1 MGDDSSMDQQ
11 TVKIVAV
18 VLIVCL
24 IGATFVGV
32 LFF

>member
-1 MGDDSSMDQQ
+1 MDQR
-11 TVKIVAV
+11 TVKIVAG
-18 VLIVCL
+18 VLIFCL

>member
-1 MGDDSSMDQQ
+1 MSDDWSMDPK
-11 TVKIVAV
+11 TVKIVAG
-18 VLIVCL
+18 VLIFCL

>member
-1 MGDDSSMDQQ
+1 MIAPMDPHI
-11 TVKIVAV
+11 VKIISA

>member
-1 MGDDSSMDQQ
+1 MGDDWSMDPK
-11 TVKIVAV
+11 TVKIVSV

>member
-1 MGDDSSMDQQ
+1 MDPK
-11 TVKIVAV
+11 TVKIVAG
-18 VLIVCL
+18 VLIFCL